1 MLHPRIHSRMQSIT
15 VPLQGFLNAMVYGW
29 TREDFLVT
37 PRAKSNSETT
47 YGTADTEVESSMDE
61 EGNEFRVESSTVNI
75 MDISIKVPMDLEES
89 VVYQETEMEDND
101 MDDSL

>member
-1 MLHPRIHSRMQSIT
+1 M
-15 VPLQGFLNAMVYGW
+15 
-29 TREDFLVT
+29 
-37 PRAKSNSETT
+37 
-47 YGTADTEVESSMDE
+47 EVESSMDE
-61 EGNEFRVESSTVNI
+61 EGNEFKVESSTVHI